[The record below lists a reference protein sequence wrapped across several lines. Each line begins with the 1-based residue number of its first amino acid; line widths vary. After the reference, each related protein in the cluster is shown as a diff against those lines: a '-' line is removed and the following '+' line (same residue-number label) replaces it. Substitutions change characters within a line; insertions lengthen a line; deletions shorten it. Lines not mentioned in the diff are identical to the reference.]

1 MGVLDGKVAIVTG
14 AGRGLGRAHAEALAQ
29 AGAAIVVNDPGVSV
43 HGEEGSEAR
52 GPADEVVEAI
62 KTAGGQATANYASVS
77 DWAGAEGLIQT
88 AVEAFGK
95 LDILVNN
102 AGIVRDRMSY
112 NMAEAEWDPVV
123 DVHLK
128 GHFAPSRFAATYWR
142 SRAKS
147 GDPVSGRIINT
158 SSEAGLFGNMG
169 QANYGAA
176 KAGILGLTMV
186 QARELERLGV
196 TVNAISPRASTRF
209 TGDVAVD
216 PNNPVEQG
224 RAEDVAPLVVYLASD
239 AAAHINGQVFLN
251 FGGHLKLL
259 KGWHTAA
266 ELHKDSAFTMDDIG
280 AAVEKLFEGNS
291 STLDPF
297 LP

>member
-14 AGRGLGRAHAEALAQ
+14 AGRGLGRAHAEALAA
-29 AGAAIVVNDPGVSV
+29 AGACVVVNDPGVSV
-43 HGEEGSEAR
+43 HGEEGSEAK
-52 GPADEVVEAI
+52 GPADEVVDAI
-62 KTAGGQATANYASVS
+62 KAAGGKAAANYANVA
-77 DWAGAEGLIQT
+77 DWKGAEGLIQA
-88 AVEAFGK
+88 AVDSFGS

-112 NMAEAEWDPVV
+112 NMSEEEWDPVV

-128 GHFAPSRFAATYWR
+128 GHFAPSKFAASYWR
-142 SRAKS
+142 AKAKS
-147 GDPVSGRIINT
+147 GEAVSGRIINT

-176 KAGILGLTMV
+176 KAGILGLTLV
-186 QARELERLGV
+186 QARELERMGV

-209 TGDVAVD
+209 TSDVPAD
-216 PNNPVEQG
+216 SADAAEQG
-224 RAEDVAPLVVYLASD
+224 KAENVAPLVVYLASD

-251 FGGHLKLL
+251 YAGHLKLL

-266 ELHKDSAFTMDDIG
+266 EQYKDGGFTTDDIAG
-280 AAVEKLFEGNS
+280 AVDKLFEGNDS
-291 STLDPF
+291 KLEPF
-297 LP
+297 IP